1 MLDIDDSRSFG
12 LVAARTSKSGTSA
25 KASRTG
31 RSVKKR
37 KFYEMDYVI
46 VSTPSGW
53 EVINETAVSPG
64 GGGIYR
70 RPEGRRGFRN
80 YATTPILR
88 FDTRLG
94 RAVRDMEPIGQF
106 WLVSD
111 RAKAVLEQVDS
122 DAFAFLECRVELRDG
137 SEGPRYWLCD
147 VVRVLDALNEAESEV
162 RVSANDRG
170 EKVYDM
176 MGMEKWIFNE
186 DIVGSHHIFRMNFH
200 EFTIICDDALRDACK
215 AAGLK
220 GWSFRDTSRSS
231 F

>member
-1 MLDIDDSRSFG
+1 MLDTDALRPFG
-12 LVAARTSKSGTSA
+12 LVAATNKSGTSA
-25 KASRTG
+25 KAPRTG

-37 KFYEMDYVI
+37 KFYEMDYVT
-46 VSTPSGW
+46 VSTPGGCKL
-53 EVINETAVSPG
+53 INEPALFPRGARIFQT
-64 GGGIYR
+64 
-70 RPEGRRGFRN
+70 PEGRRGFRQ
-80 YATTPILR
+80 YLEKPLFL

-94 RAVRDMEPIGQF
+94 RAMTDMEPLDGF
-106 WLVSD
+106 WLVSS
-111 RAKAVLEQVDS
+111 RAKIVFEQVDP

>member
-1 MLDIDDSRSFG
+1 MRQRSR
-12 LVAARTSKSGTSA
+12 
-25 KASRTG
+25 
-31 RSVKKR
+31 
-37 KFYEMDYVI
+37 
-46 VSTPSGW
+46 
-53 EVINETAVSPG
+53 PG

-147 VVRVLDALNEAESEV
+147 VVRVLDALNEPEST
-162 RVSANDRG
+162 AMIKKNDRG
-170 EKVYDM
+170 DKVYNMIGD
-176 MGMEKWIFNE
+176 EILVFKE
-186 DIVGSHHIFRMNFH
+186 DVVSSNHIFRMRYR
-200 EFTIICDDALRDACK
+200 ESTVICDDVMRDACK
-215 AAGLK
+215 TAGLK
-220 GWSFRDTSRSS
+220 GWSFRDTTRSS
-231 F
+231 L